1 MRFIIRCIVGI
12 TVSLLCGCTQSNNK
26 VTTAS
31 NPLKDSIAINTFM
44 DFRLGSS
51 REEAFCIIDSLI
63 NVQQIKDYRAIKN
76 DSDRFSWCYTAVSVD
91 RMEKR
96 HVFEGSII
104 AKGESGQYNKYRAD
118 VELQFYR
125 DTLYSVFV
133 YPARGYYFDGLNYEG
148 VCNMFTNKYSAH
160 YTLNT
165 YGPTTIYDYYVVYW
179 LLDKIS
185 KYTSYSAN
193 SKVWEFKTSTI
204 GVSTLTY
211 EYTDWEFDASSYKRA
226 IEYSSYAHKLYDLDE
241 YDHFRLSKVIF
252 SKAIALN
259 RKQESSDIMY
269 FWYRNDIIQE
279 QLDNIKTQ
287 EAERRRQYQLEQQKK
302 REEESNKLKEQFG
315 KQTI

>member
-1 MRFIIRCIVGI
+1 MQRIFLII
-12 TVSLLCGCTQSNNK
+12 SLLLCGCTQSNNK
-26 VTTAS
+26 TTANS

-44 DFRLGSS
+44 NFKLGAS
-51 REEAFCIIDSLI
+51 RNQTLEIIDSLI
-63 NVQQIKDYRAIKN
+63 NTNQIENCKAVKN
-76 DSDRFSWCYTAVSVD
+76 KFDRFGWNYTATSVYQ
-91 RMEKR
+91 MEER
-96 HVFEGSII
+96 LSFEGSII

-165 YGPTTIYDYYVVYW
+165 YGPTTLYDYYVVYW

-211 EYTDWEFDASSYKRA
+211 EYTDWEFDASSFKRA

-259 RKQESSDIMY
+259 RKQESSDLMY
-269 FWYRNDIIQE
+269 FWYRNDVIQE
-279 QLDNIKTQ
+279 RLNKI
-287 EAERRRQYQLEQQKK
+287 EAEKEEKLRQYQIEQQNKCK
-302 REEESNKLKEQFG
+302 EESNKLQEQFQ
-315 KQTI
+315 KQAI